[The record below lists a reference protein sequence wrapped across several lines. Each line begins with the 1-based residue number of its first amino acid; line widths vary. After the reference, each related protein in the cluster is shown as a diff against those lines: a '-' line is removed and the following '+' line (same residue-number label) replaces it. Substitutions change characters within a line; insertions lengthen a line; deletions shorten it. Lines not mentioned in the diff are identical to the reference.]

1 MLEAIYGDDLQ
12 HDEGESTNATE
23 LAAHLAALEVNAI
36 EAKRPGAVVST
47 CMPEGAREVNATE
60 AATTSG
66 AARTGAVR
74 VAFSIKLDG
83 GGGGGGGS
91 GGGGGDDVS
100 LPPDEVRLHVSRAIG
115 LHASAHYGARPL
127 SHRYACTSRFQR
139 AIGLHASAH
148 YGARPLSPQVRLHVS
163 LPTGYPHQKVMP
175 RFMLSHHML
184 RDQVSS
190 LIAC

>member
-74 VAFSIKLDG
+74 VAFSVKLDG

-91 GGGGGDDVS
+91 GGGGDDDVS
-100 LPPDEVRLHVSRAIG
+100 LPPDEVRLHVS
-115 LHASAHYGARPL
+115 
-127 SHRYACTSRFQR
+127 R

-190 LIAC
+190 LIAY

>member
-1 MLEAIYGDDLQ
+1 VLEAIYGDDLQ

-23 LAAHLAALEVNAI
+23 LAAHLAALEVNAT
-36 EAKRPGAVVST
+36 EAATIPVRAIGLHASAHY
-47 CMPEGAREVNATE
+47 GARPLFPQVNATE

-66 AARTGAVR
+66 AARTTAVR
-74 VAFSIKLDG
+74 VAFSVKLDG

-91 GGGGGDDVS
+91 GGGGDDDVS
-100 LPPDEVRLHVSRAIG
+100 LPPEE
-115 LHASAHYGARPL
+115 
-127 SHRYACTSRFQR
+127 
-139 AIGLHASAH
+139 
-148 YGARPLSPQVRLHVS
+148 VRLHVS
-163 LPTGYPHQKVMP
+163 LPAGYPHQKVMP